1 MVDTKYGQR
10 KVTNIT
16 LADASDGIDL
26 QAWGSPVKEQLQE
39 ENCYRIT
46 DLIVKVYDDKKYLN
60 TTSNS
65 RVTAIPDMPDIVNKT
80 VETRE
85 TFKNMTVTSIQ
96 ITSKRSCSVCS
107 KAIETE
113 PNENLIT
120 IRCLSCNFKQKIQD
134 LPVKVQATIYLNSE
148 EGVQKKIQAN
158 NHVLT
163 NFLKTNDKLHLIRN
177 TDAFEDF
184 IIGQSVFDL
193 LLDSG
198 NLISIEP
205 VIRMSSV

>member
-1 MVDTKYGQR
+1 MKIGDERMVETKYGQR

-16 LADASDGIDL
+16 LADATDGVDL
-26 QAWGSPVKEQLQE
+26 QAWGTPVKEQLQQ

-65 RVTAIPDMPDIVNKT
+65 KVTAIPDMPHIVNKT

-85 TFKNMTVTSIQ
+85 TLKNMTVTSIQ

-107 KAIETE
+107 KGIETE

-120 IRCLSCNFKQKIQD
+120 IRCSSCNLTED
-134 LPVKVQATIYLNSE
+134 PGLACESASHNLPQL
-148 EGVQKKIQAN
+148 
-158 NHVLT
+158 
-163 NFLKTNDKLHLIRN
+163 
-177 TDAFEDF
+177 
-184 IIGQSVFDL
+184 
-193 LLDSG
+193 
-198 NLISIEP
+198 
-205 VIRMSSV
+205 